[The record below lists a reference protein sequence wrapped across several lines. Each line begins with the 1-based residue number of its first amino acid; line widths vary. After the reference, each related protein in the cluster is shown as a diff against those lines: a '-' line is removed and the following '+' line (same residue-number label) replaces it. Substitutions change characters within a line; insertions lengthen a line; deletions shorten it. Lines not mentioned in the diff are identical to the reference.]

1 MKTLYTLISLFL
13 LLNLFSS
20 CSPDCPDSGTQTN
33 YVDQSYLP
41 DIIPYG
47 DTSTARFLRNGT
59 NTLVFKSQG
68 LKETFISGT
77 TLSSDCPKNTKN
89 QQFSLRMAASDTD
102 FFDILFYAINTGV
115 PRVKI
120 KINNSVETND
130 YTFNSFRRYYPPIL
144 QVNILNHSYDT
155 VMKLPET
162 VINEIYLKPKFGLLK
177 VKTSSVM
184 YELIN

>member
-1 MKTLYTLISLFL
+1 MRAFFVMGSLVALVFVTEACTP
-13 LLNLFSS
+13 N
-20 CSPDCPDSGTQTN
+20 CGDTDTATN
-33 YVDQSYLP
+33 YVDQAYLP

-59 NTLVFKSQG
+59 DTLVFKSQG

-162 VINEIYLKPKFGLLK
+162 VINEFYLKPKFGLLK
-177 VKTSSVM
+177 VKTSAVM
-184 YELIN
+184 YELIP